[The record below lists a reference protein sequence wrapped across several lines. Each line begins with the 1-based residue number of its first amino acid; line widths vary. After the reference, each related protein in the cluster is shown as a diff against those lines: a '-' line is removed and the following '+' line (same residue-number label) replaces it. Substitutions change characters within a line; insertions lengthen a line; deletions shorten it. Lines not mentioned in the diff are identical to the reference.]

1 MNNPSRHWIGAA
13 LALSA
18 LILATSVTVAAPAGA
33 AIQQPSASAKPAFKA
48 KLTAPSH
55 HPKAAT
61 KWFYTIVVTDLAGK
75 PIKARI
81 TVQIVD
87 PLGSVHPVQYDNTKK
102 NLTNWPIN
110 GHFHDRIIWPRSSA
124 IGISLTLRIT
134 VKAAGGKTV
143 LNYLVQ
149 PTA

>member
-1 MNNPSRHWIGAA
+1 LEQGHLQGEADRAHSP
-13 LALSA
+13 
-18 LILATSVTVAAPAGA
+18 
-33 AIQQPSASAKPAFKA
+33 
-48 KLTAPSH
+48 
-55 HPKAAT
+55 PKGGDEVV
-61 KWFYTIVVTDLAGK
+61 YTILVTDLAGK

-87 PLGSVHPVQYDNTKK
+87 PLGSVHPVQYANTKK

-110 GHFHDRIIWPRSSA
+110 GHFRDYIIWPRSSA
-124 IGISLTLRIT
+124 IGISLTLRVT

-143 LNYLVQ
+143 LNYSVQ